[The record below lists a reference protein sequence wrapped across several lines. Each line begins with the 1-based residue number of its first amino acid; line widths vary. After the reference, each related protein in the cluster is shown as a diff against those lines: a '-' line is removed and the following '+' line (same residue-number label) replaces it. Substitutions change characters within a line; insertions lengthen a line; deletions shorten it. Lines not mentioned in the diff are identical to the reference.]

1 MYYNVPGQ
9 QHMQLLAP
17 GHHRLTTTLP
27 RPTTDAA
34 PHTRQRVDP
43 LVRQAIGAAFGG
55 YDPAT
60 MTAARFSQ
68 SVRTHIR
75 AYRRTQ
81 LQQLQLRAQKTRKPP
96 VVPQQLVRVVTCH
109 SGDGGEFYG
118 TLDKGGRRLAFAARL
133 RGGKLESFKI
143 LETAS

>member
-1 MYYNVPGQ
+1 MYYNVPGH

-17 GHHRLTTTLP
+17 GQHRLSTTPP
-27 RPTTDAA
+27 RKTTNTT

-81 LQQLQLRAQKTRKPP
+81 LQQLQLRAQKTRRRQ
-96 VVPQQLVRVVTCH
+96 VVPKQLVRVVTCH

-133 RGGKLESFKI
+133 RGGKLESFRI
-143 LETAS
+143 LETVA

>member
-1 MYYNVPGQ
+1 MYYNVPGH

-17 GHHRLTTTLP
+17 GQHRLSTTPP
-27 RPTTDAA
+27 RPTTNTT

-81 LQQLQLRAQKTRKPP
+81 LQQLQLRAQKTRRGQ
-96 VVPQQLVRVVTCH
+96 VVPKQLVRVVTCH

-133 RGGKLESFKI
+133 RGGKLESFRI
-143 LETAS
+143 LETVA